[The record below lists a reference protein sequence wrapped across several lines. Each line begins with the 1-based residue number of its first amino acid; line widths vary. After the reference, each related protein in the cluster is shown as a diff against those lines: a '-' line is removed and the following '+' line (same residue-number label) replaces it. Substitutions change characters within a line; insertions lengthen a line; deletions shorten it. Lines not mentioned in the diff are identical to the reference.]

1 MPGGVYLHSAFKI
14 NSGVNKMGIA
24 IITGA
29 SSGLGSQFARELYG
43 RGVRDFWFIARRGDR
58 MQALARELGVDAKII
73 CADLT
78 SKEGIMEIT
87 AALEAERPM
96 VDFLINAAGFGN
108 FGRFDELKNGEAER
122 MIDLNVKALV
132 LITEMTVP
140 YMARGGRII
149 QLGSSSAF
157 TPLPNFNVYAASK
170 AFVVH
175 YSKAL
180 RFELKK
186 YGISVTCFCPC
197 WVNTEFIGVAN
208 KNPNASG
215 PKYVFPIMEED
226 KVVRRCVRAAMRRRS
241 MYVTNWFAKMQHV
254 LYKLVPDG
262 LLTRAWLLM
271 QKKENK

>member
-1 MPGGVYLHSAFKI
+1 
-14 NSGVNKMGIA
+14 MGIA

-29 SSGLGSQFARELYG
+29 SSGLGNQFARELYS
-43 RGVRDFWFIARRGDR
+43 RGVREFWFIARREDR
-58 MQALARELGVDAKII
+58 MQALGRELGVNAKII
-73 CADLT
+73 SADLT
-78 SKEGIMEIT
+78 EGAGLEKIRK
-87 AALEAERPM
+87 ALEEEKPV

-108 FGRFDELKNGEAER
+108 FGRFDELKAGEAER

-140 YMARGGRII
+140 YMAKGGRII

-180 RFELKK
+180 AFELKR
-186 YGISVTCFCPC
+186 YGVSVTCFCPC
-197 WVNTEFIGVAN
+197 WVNTEFIAVAN

-215 PKYVFPIMEED
+215 PKYIFPVMSED
-226 KVVRRCVRAAMRRRS
+226 KVVRGCLRAAMHRRRL
-241 MYVTNWFAKMQHV
+241 YVTNWFAKMQHV

-271 QKKENK
+271 QKKESK